1 MNEDHIAPADQLVGR
16 LVGPA
21 GPELNCE
28 QCFDALDRYVELELT
43 AATATAD
50 TLVPGM
56 RAHLQGCAACR
67 AVHDSLLALL
77 LSDQDSQP

>member
-1 MNEDHIAPADQLVGR
+1 VNEGDIARADQLIGR

-28 QCFDALDRYVELELT
+28 ECFDALDRYVELELT
-43 AATATAD
+43 GTTVIAD

-56 RAHLQGCAACR
+56 RAHLEGCSACR
-67 AVHDSLLALL
+67 ADHESLLALL
-77 LSDQDSQP
+77 LGDQDSEA

>member
-1 MNEDHIAPADQLVGR
+1 MNEADIARADQLIGR

-28 QCFDALDRYVELELT
+28 ECFDALDRYVELELT
-43 AATATAD
+43 GTTVIAD

-56 RAHLQGCAACR
+56 RAHLEGCSACR
-67 AVHDSLLALL
+67 ADHESLLALL
-77 LSDQDSQP
+77 LSDQDSEA

>member
-1 MNEDHIAPADQLVGR
+1 MNEGDIARADQLIGR

-28 QCFDALDRYVELELT
+28 ECFDALDRYVELELT
-43 AATATAD
+43 GTTVIAD

-56 RAHLQGCAACR
+56 RSHLEGCSACR
-67 AVHDSLLALL
+67 ADHESLLALL
-77 LSDQDSQP
+77 LSDQDSEA